1 MKCVSK
7 SPIENSGVAMM
18 RWCNGIEVWIPSTT
32 NRSSALCMRVIA
44 SVLSFPCTISFATNE
59 FYKPTIS
66 RLAAALPM
74 IDDHGPL
81 AVDGEM
87 NGHDIVLILDSA
99 APFAISDASYPLTQ
113 ITSLRIGDL
122 HLTDLTNN
130 RAMAKTLGGESFP
143 RVGLPVLSRFIL
155 TLDNRAGKIY
165 LELPEEGA

>member
-1 MKCVSK
+1 
-7 SPIENSGVAMM
+7 M
-18 RWCNGIEVWIPSTT
+18 RFLRGFDTVQIH
-32 NRSSALCMRVIA
+32 
-44 SVLSFPCTISFATNE
+44 FPHRKISFATNE

-87 NGHDIVLILDSA
+87 NGRDIVLILDSA

-122 HLTDLTNN
+122 HLTDLTND

-143 RVGLPVLSRFIL
+143 RLGLHVLSRFIL

-165 LELPEEGA
+165 LELPEEGT